1 MGSGKKIIKKV
12 VKTVNKANFLTKDLP
27 GGWDD
32 PLGNALAGNES
43 PLDGMT
49 GAATARAAEVNSKA
63 ALESANIEAT
73 AQREQTSTIQDQSRF
88 AAQSAAQAAALDAAN
103 RQAQAAANESMQ
115 NQTLGSAPT
124 VDLSLG
130 AAEDDSPSSRRKRY
144 QSGASSVGGTASTG
158 SVRL

>member
-49 GAATARAAEVNSKA
+49 GAATKRAAESDAKA

-73 AQREQTSTIQDQSRF
+73 AQREQTNSIMEQSRY
-88 AAQSAAQAAALDAAN
+88 AAQSAAQAQALDAAN
-103 RQAQAAANESMQ
+103 RQAQAAANENNGDQVS
-115 NQTLGSAPT
+115 TAPT

-130 AAEDDSPSSRRKRY
+130 AAADETPSARRKRY
-144 QSGASSVGGTASTG
+144 QSGSGSVGGSATSG